1 VQRNPDERPLDDYG
15 LEDEYEDD
23 DPNDPRH
30 RDHDLS
36 TSADYGFDSWQDD
49 KPWFLRRWVLL
60 LVSGLLIFSLVLG
73 LILPYV

>member
-1 VQRNPDERPLDDYG
+1 MRNNPDDDG
-15 LEDEYEDD
+15 LGDEYEDD

-36 TSADYGFDSWQDD
+36 TSADYEFDSWANE
-49 KPWFLRRWVLL
+49 KPWFLRRWALF
-60 LVSGLLIFSLVLG
+60 LVSGILILSLVLG